1 MHNDVCIRRHIRLR
15 KEVERQVY
23 SMNHKFM
30 EEDILFED
38 EQILVVRKHAGIA
51 VQHVGAGA
59 MDLEHLLLNYLAGKG
74 VRTRRIPYLAVIHR
88 LDQPVE
94 GILVFAKTQEAAREL
109 NRQLQRKEMKKEYV
123 AVVEH
128 AREEGSGKLVD
139 YLWKDGKQNLSRV
152 AVKGMPGA
160 KQSEL
165 DYWVR
170 KKDGESGR
178 ALVEILLK
186 TGRHHQI
193 RVQMAH
199 AGMPL
204 CGDRKY
210 NPECIKGEELAL
222 CAVRLSFRHPANAEK
237 LEFEI
242 TPENPLFHDF
252 AREGE

>member
-1 MHNDVCIRRHIRLR
+1 
-15 KEVERQVY
+15 
-23 SMNHKFM
+23 
-30 EEDILFED
+30 
-38 EQILVVRKHAGIA
+38 
-51 VQHVGAGA
+51 
-59 MDLEHLLLNYLAGKG
+59 
-74 VRTRRIPYLAVIHR
+74 
-88 LDQPVE
+88 
-94 GILVFAKTQEAAREL
+94 
-109 NRQLQRKEMKKEYV
+109 MKKEYV

-210 NPECIKGEELAL
+210 NPDGKILPAYRNIGLYSHL
-222 CAVRLSFRHPANAEK
+222 LGFSHPVTGKWMEYQASPESGIF
-237 LEFEI
+237 LEMIE
-242 TPENPLFHDF
+242 
-252 AREGE
+252 